1 MTSVATIR
9 FGWHRNM
16 LCKRHIGQM
25 YILRRIHYNS
35 NYHSHFFVT
44 WEKFGIWQ
52 RKPLARNPWMVRR
65 KSILCN
71 DPPERLSLSLA
82 RSPLDVISARRGE
95 VHSGTESTKNGSKQ
109 SPRGVIR
116 WNPRD
121 GIGSRVLFAGPTL
134 GVPLGA
140 GTVFQ
145 CYCHGDLRDLSTQ
158 YFREK
163 GIARYLGINL
173 FETRSLEEA
182 FFRIQFWNLNVRHFG
197 GHKSHLDRPLEKK
210 SD

>member
-25 YILRRIHYNS
+25 YILRRIHYN
-35 NYHSHFFVT
+35 NNCHPHFFVG
-44 WEKFGIWQ
+44 KFGILQ
-52 RKPLARNPWMVRR
+52 RKALATNSWMVRR

-71 DPPERLSLSLA
+71 DTPEGLSQSLA

-145 CYCHGDLRDLSTQ
+145 CYCHGDLRDLRTQ
-158 YFREK
+158 YF
-163 GIARYLGINL
+163 
-173 FETRSLEEA
+173 S
-182 FFRIQFWNLNVRHFG
+182 WN
-197 GHKSHLDRPLEKK
+197 
-210 SD
+210 

>member
-1 MTSVATIR
+1 MTSLATIR

-35 NYHSHFFVT
+35 NYHSHFFVG
-44 WEKFGIWQ
+44 WEKFGILQ
-52 RKPLARNPWMVRR
+52 RKALARNPWMVRR

-71 DPPERLSLSLA
+71 DTPEGLSQSLA

-140 GTVFQ
+140 GQSFSVIAMGIWGTWE
-145 CYCHGDLRDLSTQ
+145 HSIS
-158 YFREK
+158 EK
-163 GIARYLGINL
+163 RHC
-173 FETRSLEEA
+173 SLC
-182 FFRIQFWNLNVRHFG
+182 WN
-197 GHKSHLDRPLEKK
+197 
-210 SD
+210 